1 LPGGET
7 DDNENAKARKMDD
20 LLATFTRP
28 AFVSLTSSP
37 GGETD
42 DNENAK
48 ARKTDNLLA
57 TFTTKKKLRM
67 DTE

>member
-1 LPGGET
+1 L
-7 DDNENAKARKMDD
+7 
-20 LLATFTRP
+20 
-28 AFVSLTSSP
+28 P

-48 ARKTDNLLA
+48 ARKTDDLLT